1 MTTVTVQ
8 DIFQKF
14 HAPFKQNHAL
24 SPQQTKASWDI
35 MNCRTAALGGNA
47 FLCEE
52 CGHLEIRYNSC
63 RNRHCPLCQG
73 IKKDIWVDKRSKD
86 ILHAPYFHNVFTMPK
101 ELHPLIYQNQELL
114 YNLMYKAVA
123 QTLQELSQDDKY
135 LGAQIG
141 FFSLLHTW
149 SQDLHYHPH
158 IHTVILAGGLTKNN
172 RWRNSSKKFFI
183 PVKVL
188 SKMFR
193 GKFLGYLKQCYHQK
207 LLMFYGAAQP
217 YQESKDFQ
225 KLLDQCYN
233 KNWYSYTKKTFSGPL
248 AVVKYLGK
256 YTHRIAISNSRIV
269 AMDEDTVTIKVKD
282 RTKNNQTKNVTLKGV
297 EFIRRFLM
305 HVLPK
310 GFVKIRHYGLLANRN
325 KKTKLELSRT
335 LTSSPTYQS
344 MFEGLNTTEIIS
356 ILIGKDINVCPACGK
371 GQLKL
376 TYSLLIG
383 ASP

>member
-1 MTTVTVQ
+1 MTTVQ
-8 DIFQKF
+8 DIFNQF
-14 HAPFKQNHAL
+14 HAPFKEKI
-24 SPQQTKASWDI
+24 SPQQAKVSRAI
-35 MNCRTAALGGNA
+35 MSCRTAELGGNA
-47 FLCEE
+47 SLCEE
-52 CGHLEIRYNSC
+52 CGHLAIRYNSC

-86 ILHAPYFHNVFTMPK
+86 ILHAPYFHTVFTLPK
-101 ELHPLIYQNQELL
+101 ELQPLVFQNQELL

-123 QTLQELSQDDKY
+123 QTLQELSQDEKY

-158 IHTVILAGGLTKNN
+158 IHTVILAGGLTKTN
-172 RWRNSSKKFFI
+172 RWRSSSEKFFI

-193 GKFLGYLKQCYHQK
+193 GKFLCSLKQYYYEN
-207 LLMFYGAAQP
+207 LLMFYGDARQYENP
-217 YQESKDFQ
+217 KLFE
-225 KLLDQCYN
+225 KLLTECYD
-233 KNWYSYTKKTFSGPL
+233 KNWYSYTKRTFSGPL

-256 YTHRIAISNSRIV
+256 YTHRIAISNTRIV
-269 AMDEDTVTIKVKD
+269 TMDEDTVTFNVKD
-282 RTKNNQTKNVTLKGV
+282 RENNNRIKKVTLKGV
-297 EFIRRFLM
+297 EFVRRFLM

-325 KKTKLELSRT
+325 KKTKLELSRK
-335 LTSSPTYQS
+335 LTGSPTYKAI
-344 MFEGLNTTEIIS
+344 FEGLGSAEILS
-356 ILIGKDINVCPACGK
+356 IIIGKDITVCSECGK
-371 GQLKL
+371 GKLKP
-376 TYSLLIG
+376 TYSLFIG

>member
-1 MTTVTVQ
+1 MITVQ
-8 DIFQKF
+8 DVF
-14 HAPFKQNHAL
+14 HQFHSSFKQNNSL
-24 SPQQTKASWDI
+24 SHQQAKASWDI

-47 FLCEE
+47 SLCEE
-52 CGHLEIRYNSC
+52 CGHLAIRYNSC

-86 ILHAPYFHNVFTMPK
+86 ILHAPYFHTVFTMPK

-123 QTLQELSQDDKY
+123 QTLQELSEDDKY

-158 IHTVILAGGLTKNN
+158 IHTVILAGGLTKKNK
-172 RWRNSSKKFFI
+172 WRSSNKKFFI

-188 SKMFR
+188 SKKFS
-193 GKFLGYLKQCYHQK
+193 GKFLYYLKKYYYEKALKFYGNAQQYENPKLFEK
-207 LLMFYGAAQP
+207 LLT
-217 YQESKDFQ
+217 
-225 KLLDQCYN
+225 QCYN
-233 KNWYSYTKKTFSGPL
+233 KSWYSYTKRTFSGPL

-256 YTHRIAISNSRIV
+256 YTHRIAISNTRIV
-269 AMDEDTVTIKVKD
+269 SMNDDTVTFNVKD
-282 RTKNNQTKNVTLKGV
+282 RENNNRIKKVTLKGV

-325 KKTKLELSRT
+325 KKTKLELSKK
-335 LTSSPTYQS
+335 LTGSPTYKAI
-344 MFEGLNTTEIIS
+344 FEGLGTAEIVS
-356 ILIGKDINVCPACGK
+356 IIIGKDITLCPECGN
-371 GQLKL
+371 GTLKP
-376 TYSLLIG
+376 TYSLFIG

>member
-1 MTTVTVQ
+1 MPTVQ
-8 DIFQKF
+8 DIFQQF
-14 HAPFKQNHAL
+14 QEQFKQKYSL
-24 SPQQTKASWDI
+24 SPQQTKVSRDI
-35 MNCRTAALGGNA
+35 MSCRTEVLGGHA
-47 FLCEE
+47 SLCEE
-52 CGHLEIRYNSC
+52 CGHLAIRYNSC

-86 ILHAPYFHNVFTMPK
+86 ILHAPYFHNVFTLPK

-123 QTLQELSQDDKY
+123 QTLMELSQDDKY

-158 IHTVILAGGLTKNN
+158 IHTVVLAGGLTNKNQ
-172 RWRNSSKKFFI
+172 WRSGSKKFFI

-188 SKMFR
+188 SRMFR
-193 GKFLGYLKQCYHQK
+193 GKFLCSLKQYYHEK
-207 LLMFYGAAQP
+207 LLVFYGNTRQYEEP
-217 YQESKDFQ
+217 KLFK
-225 KLLDQCYN
+225 KLLAQCYD
-233 KNWYSYTKKTFSGPL
+233 KNWYSYTKRTFSGPL

-256 YTHRIAISNSRIV
+256 YTHRIAIANTRIV
-269 AMDEDTVTIKVKD
+269 AMNEDTVTFNVKD
-282 RTKNNQTKNVTLKGV
+282 RKNSNQLKKVKLSGV

-325 KKTKLELSRT
+325 KKTKLELSRK
-335 LTSSPTYQS
+335 LTGSPIYKAL
-344 MFEGLNTTEIIS
+344 FEGLGTVEILS
-356 ILIGKDINVCPACGK
+356 IIIGKDITVCSECGK
-371 GQLKL
+371 GTLKP
-376 TYSLLIG
+376 TYSLFIG